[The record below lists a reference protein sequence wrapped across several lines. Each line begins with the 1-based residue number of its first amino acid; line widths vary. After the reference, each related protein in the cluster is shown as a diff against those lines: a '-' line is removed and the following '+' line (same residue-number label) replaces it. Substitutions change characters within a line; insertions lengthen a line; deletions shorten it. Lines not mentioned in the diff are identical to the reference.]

1 MGAILR
7 GEDVLIAHSDITVAA
22 DDHVILFLTDR
33 NRIAEVERLFAPGFG
48 FF

>member
-1 MGAILR
+1 
-7 GEDVLIAHSDITVAA
+7 
-22 DDHVILFLTDR
+22 VILFLTDR